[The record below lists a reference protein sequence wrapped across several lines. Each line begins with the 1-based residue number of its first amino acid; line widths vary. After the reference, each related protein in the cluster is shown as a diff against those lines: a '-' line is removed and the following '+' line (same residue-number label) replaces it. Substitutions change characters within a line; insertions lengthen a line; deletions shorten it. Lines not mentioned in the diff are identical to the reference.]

1 MAVRNPF
8 SIRLRYLGIAR
19 TSSGMFRV
27 IHAHLYGRLLPFMP
41 WWRQLLERYPHHF
54 AGRSSWS
61 GVHGPSNAAVW
72 LAVHGGAAVGAG
84 PFSADRERSMAPA
97 PAVRPVDQ
105 PARFLGLWHGGAGA
119 DHRLRPGGRPVG
131 PGDSAALARQGAEK
145 TSGGVGRI
153 PGRAVRQPLRLQAGA
168 LPI

>member
-8 SIRLRYLGIAR
+8 SIWLRYLGIAR
-19 TSSGMFRV
+19 TSSGNLHV
-27 IHAHLYGRLLPFMP
+27 IHAHLCGRLLPFMP
-41 WWRQLLERYPHHF
+41 WWRQLLERYPHHS
-54 AGRSSWS
+54 AGCSSWG
-61 GVHGPSNAAVW
+61 GVHRPSYAAVW
-72 LAVHGGAAVGAG
+72 LAVPGGAAAGAG
-84 PFSADRERSMAPA
+84 PFSADRERSVAPA

-105 PARFLGLWHGGAGA
+105 PARLLGLWHGGAGA

-131 PGDSAALARQGAEK
+131 PGDSAALVPWGAKK
-145 TSGGVGRI
+145 TSAGVGRV